1 MQAFGT
7 AVPPPAFAQ
16 SLLGST
22 SAGSPAAGSGRG
34 GGGSSPEPGPAPAPG
49 PGSASSAPSVGGGG
63 FGGYVALIALLALTI
78 PALRRRMVLSPAGLG
93 PAGFL
98 SLLERPG

>member
-1 MQAFGT
+1 MSALLS
-7 AVPPPAFAQ
+7 APSVPSVAQ
-16 SLLGST
+16 GVLNAA
-22 SAGSPAAGSGRG
+22 SAGSAPGGSRPG
-34 GGGSSPEPGPAPAPG
+34 GGWSPDPSPAPG
-49 PGSASSAPSVGGGG
+49 PGQGAVSAPSAGGAG
-63 FGGYVALIALLALTI
+63 FGGYVALIALIALTI